1 MEQAMSTKHGGEQN
15 PLDSTGLCLLALDG
29 GGVRGL
35 STLYI
40 LKIIMDRLNH
50 ERKKNSLPS
59 VKPCEVFDLIGGT
72 STGGLIA
79 IMLGRLEMDVDEC
92 IAAYT
97 GLAADVFGEKL
108 SRIPVNIKGGVKP
121 RFDSARLESAIKKVI
136 TQKGVSETDLLND
149 GTERG
154 CRTLTDW
161 PDIPATICQAGLATS
176 AATTFFDPV
185 SIDDRTFADGG
196 FGANNPVDEV
206 EGEAS
211 NIWGSDEKD
220 LKELVKCFISIGTGN
235 PGKKAFE
242 DGMIKFLSET
252 VVQIATETEAT
263 EKRFIERWAKHFD
276 KNRYF
281 RFNVDQGLQD
291 IGLDEYNKK
300 GAIKA
305 ATEGYLTHVAQR
317 YRVRDCI
324 QNLRLKQNKTE
335 TSFGAVVDEYTIR
348 TIHQQ
353 SAARRRTWLV
363 PFERNP
369 LFTGRESQLSEL
381 EGKLFTMDHTAKIA
395 ITGLGGVGKTQLVLE
410 LLYRTK
416 DKHKHCLIIWIP
428 ATNRES
434 LHQAYRD
441 VAWQLRIPGWEEE
454 KADVKRLVQGH
465 LSKDDT
471 GQWLVVFDN
480 ADDIDM
486 WIAEAGSE
494 QESEQGSQAL
504 VDYLPSSGQGS
515 IIFTTRDRKTA
526 AKLAHKNVVE
536 IPEMD
541 EEAAT
546 QLLQKCLINPGLV
559 NNGHDT
565 ADLLAE
571 LAYLPLAISQAA
583 AYINENGIT
592 LGCYLS
598 LLAEQEE
605 EVIALLSED
614 FKDDWRYRNTTN
626 PVATTWLISFEQIQQ
641 SNPLAAQYLSF
652 MSCVDPKEI
661 PQSLLPL
668 GSSRKEET
676 DAIGTLNA
684 YSFVSR
690 RPEDPVLDL
699 HRLVHLATRNWLRK
713 ERKLAEWTERVIVRL
728 QEVFPNDDHKNRT
741 VWRRYLPHARYA
753 LQADLV
759 GKDWTCR
766 MDLIWRYGL
775 CLYQDGQW
783 DDAEVAILQ
792 VLEMRKRVHGPDR
805 PSTLASMVYL
815 AEIYRNQGRWNE
827 AEKLFTQLMET
838 SKTVLGAEHPNTLAC
853 MGNLALAYWDQGRWN
868 EAEKLEVQVVE
879 MRKAVLG
886 PDHPSTLSSMANLAL
901 TYKDQGRWIEAE
913 KLSMQVMETCKTVL
927 GAEHPNTLACM
938 GNLALTYKDQGR
950 WIEAEKLEVQ
960 VMEMR
965 KAVLGAEHPDTLT
978 SISNLAYTYG
988 CQGQWNEAEKL
999 FIQVLEIRKAVL
1011 GAENPDTLT
1020 SMENLAYTWKSQ
1032 RRLPDALALLEA
1044 CCRLRNKVLGLDH
1057 PDTRGSFHALDNWRD
1072 QHNLVLN
1079 ENLPPSI
1086 RTTAGGYSA
1095 PQCDGH
1101 NG

>member
-1 MEQAMSTKHGGEQN
+1 MEQATSTALGGEPD

-40 LKIIMDRLNH
+40 LKSIMDRLNH
-50 ERKKNSLPS
+50 DRKKNSLPS
-59 VKPCEVFDLIGGT
+59 LKPCEVFDLIGGT

-97 GLAADVFGEKL
+97 DLAADVFGDKL
-108 SRIPVNIKGGVKP
+108 SRFPVNIKGGVKP
-121 RFDSARLESAIKKVI
+121 RFDSDKLESAIKKVI
-136 TQKGVSETDLLND
+136 TQKGVSDTDLLND

-154 CRTLTDW
+154 CRTFVCTIDRDTKDMVRLRSYSLPDW

-220 LKELVKCFISIGTGN
+220 LKELVKCYISIGTGN

-242 DGMIKFLSET
+242 DGMIKFLSQT

-263 EKRFIERWAKHFD
+263 EKKFIERWAKHFD

-300 GAIKA
+300 GPIKA
-305 ATEGYLTHVAQR
+305 ATEGYLTHLAQR

-335 TSFGAVVDEYTIR
+335 TSFGAIIDEYNTPYAR
-348 TIHQQ
+348 SVSSQVRRPEAPPAPTKSHA
-353 SAARRRTWLV
+353 AARHKTWIV

-369 LFTGRESQLSEL
+369 RFTGRESQLAEL
-381 EGKLFTMDHTAKIA
+381 EGKLFTGDHTAKIA

-416 DKHKHCLIIWIP
+416 EKHKHCLTIWIP
-428 ATNRES
+428 ATNGES

-441 VAWQLRIPGWEEE
+441 VARQLRIPGWEEE
-454 KADVKRLVQGH
+454 KADVKKLVQGH
-465 LSKDDT
+465 LSKDDA

-486 WIAEAGSE
+486 WITKAGSK
-494 QESEQGSQAL
+494 QESEQGSRGL

-526 AKLAHKNVVE
+526 AKLAHQNVVE
-536 IPEMD
+536 IGEMD
-541 EEAAT
+541 EVAAT
-546 QLLQKCLINPGLV
+546 ELLQKSLINPDLV
-559 NNGHDT
+559 NNRQDT
-565 ADLLAE
+565 AVLLGE
-571 LAYLPLAISQAA
+571 LTYLPLAIAQAA

-605 EVIALLSED
+605 EVIALLSEE
-614 FKDDWRYRNTTN
+614 FEDDGRYRDVKN

-661 PQSLLPL
+661 PQSLLPP

-676 DAIGTLNA
+676 DAIGTLYA

-690 RPEDPVLDL
+690 RPADPVLDL

-713 ERKLAEWTERVIVRL
+713 ERKLAQWTERVIVRL
-728 QEVFPNDDHKNRT
+728 EEVFPDDNHKNRS

-759 GKDWTCR
+759 DKDWMCR
-766 MDLIWRYGL
+766 IELIWRYGL
-775 CLYQDGQW
+775 CLYRDGQW
-783 DDAEVAILQ
+783 GEAEVAIIQ
-792 VLEMRKRVHGPDR
+792 VLDMTKRVLGPDH
-805 PSTLASMVYL
+805 PSTLASM
-815 AEIYRNQGRWNE
+815 A
-827 AEKLFTQLMET
+827 
-838 SKTVLGAEHPNTLAC
+838 
-853 MGNLALAYWDQGRWN
+853 NLASTYNDQGRWN
-868 EAEKLEVQVVE
+868 EAEKL
-879 MRKAVLG
+879 G
-886 PDHPSTLSSMANLAL
+886 
-901 TYKDQGRWIEAE
+901 
-913 KLSMQVMETCKTVL
+913 MQVMETSRTVL
-927 GAEHPNTLACM
+927 GAEHPDTLTSMAI
-938 GNLALTYKDQGR
+938 LASTYWNQGR
-950 WIEAEKLEVQ
+950 WNEAERLGMQVMETSKIVLGAEHPDTLTSIANLATTYWNQGRLSEAEKLEVQ
-960 VMEMR
+960 VMERR

-978 SISNLAYTYG
+978 SMANLAH
-988 CQGQWNEAEKL
+988 
-999 FIQVLEIRKAVL
+999 
-1011 GAENPDTLT
+1011 
-1020 SMENLAYTWKSQ
+1020 TWKSQ

-1044 CCRLRNKVLGLDH
+1044 CCRLRKKVLGQDH
-1057 PDTRGSFHALDNWRD
+1057 PDTRYSFHALER
-1072 QHNLVLN
+1072 QQEVTARHNAASTMAKPRHEEQAEPRN
-1079 ENLPPSI
+1079 
-1086 RTTAGGYSA
+1086 T
-1095 PQCDGH
+1095 
-1101 NG
+1101 

>member
-1 MEQAMSTKHGGEQN
+1 MEQAVSTKHNGEPN

-35 STLYI
+35 SSLYI
-40 LKIIMDRLNH
+40 LKSIMDRLNH

-97 GLAADVFGEKL
+97 DLAAHVFGEKL
-108 SRIPVNIKGGVKP
+108 SRFPVNIRGGVKP
-121 RFDSARLESAIKKVI
+121 RFDSARLESAIKKVV
-136 TQKGVSETDLLND
+136 TQKSVSETDLLND
-149 GTERG
+149 GKERG
-154 CRTLTDW
+154 CRTFVCTINRDTKDMVRLRSYILTDW
-161 PDIPATICQAGLATS
+161 PDIPATICQAALATS

-242 DGMIKFLSET
+242 DGMIKFLSAT

-276 KNRYF
+276 ENRYF

-291 IGLDEYNKK
+291 IGLDEFKKK

-317 YRVRDCI
+317 HRVRDCI

-348 TIHQQ
+348 TIRQQ
-353 SAARRRTWLV
+353 SAARHRTWIV

-369 LFTGRESQLSEL
+369 RFTGREPQLAEI
-381 EGKLFTMDHTAKIA
+381 EGKLFTRDHTAKIA

-410 LLYRTK
+410 LLYRMK

-428 ATNRES
+428 ATNGES

-441 VAWQLRIPGWEEE
+441 VARQLRIPGWEEE

-465 LSKDDT
+465 LSKDDA

-480 ADDIDM
+480 ADDIDV
-486 WIAEAGSE
+486 WIAKVGSKH
-494 QESEQGSQAL
+494 ESEEGSRGL
-504 VDYLPSSGQGS
+504 LDYLPSSGQGS

-526 AKLAHKNVVE
+526 AKLARQNVVE
-536 IPEMD
+536 IPEME

-546 QLLQKCLINPGLV
+546 QLLQKCLINPGV
-559 NNGHDT
+559 ANNRLD
-565 ADLLAE
+565 AAVLLSE
-571 LAYLPLAISQAA
+571 LTYLPLAIAQAA

-605 EVIALLSED
+605 EVIALLSEE
-614 FKDDWRYRNTTN
+614 FEDDGRYRNVKN

-641 SNPLAAQYLSF
+641 RNPLAAQYLSF

-661 PQSLLPL
+661 PQSLLPP

-690 RPEDPVLDL
+690 RPADPVLDL
-699 HRLVHLATRNWLRK
+699 HRLVHLATRNWLRR
-713 ERKLAEWTERVIVRL
+713 ERKLAQWTERVIVRL
-728 QEVFPNDDHKNRT
+728 EEVFPDYDHKNRS

-753 LQADLV
+753 LQADLTD
-759 GKDWTCR
+759 KHWTCR

-775 CLYQDGQW
+775 CLDQDGQW
-783 DDAEVAILQ
+783 DDAEVAFTQ
-792 VLEMRKRVHGPDR
+792 VLEMRKRVLGPDH
-805 PSTLASMVYL
+805 PSTLASM
-815 AEIYRNQGRWNE
+815 A
-827 AEKLFTQLMET
+827 
-838 SKTVLGAEHPNTLAC
+838 
-853 MGNLALAYWDQGRWN
+853 ALASTYWGQGRWN
-868 EAEKLEVQVVE
+868 EAEKLEVQV
-879 MRKAVLG
+879 
-886 PDHPSTLSSMANLAL
+886 
-901 TYKDQGRWIEAE
+901 IET
-913 KLSMQVMETCKTVL
+913 SKT
-927 GAEHPNTLACM
+927 
-938 GNLALTYKDQGR
+938 
-950 WIEAEKLEVQ
+950 
-960 VMEMR
+960 
-965 KAVLGAEHPDTLT
+965 VLGAEHPDTL
-978 SISNLAYTYG
+978 ISMMNLASTYSN
-988 CQGQWNEAEKL
+988 QGRWNEAEKL
-999 FIQVLEIRKAVL
+999 KVQVIETSKTVL
-1011 GAENPDTLT
+1011 GAKHPDTLI
-1020 SMENLAYTWKSQ
+1020 SMANLASTYWDQGRWNEAEKLGGQ
-1032 RRLPDALALLEA
+1032 HGKPGINLLGS
-1044 CCRLRNKVLGLDH
+1044 RTLD
-1057 PDTRGSFHALDNWRD
+1057 
-1072 QHNLVLN
+1072 
-1079 ENLPPSI
+1079 
-1086 RTTAGGYSA
+1086 
-1095 PQCDGH
+1095 
-1101 NG
+1101 

>member
-1 MEQAMSTKHGGEQN
+1 MEHARSTKHGGEPN

-40 LKIIMDRLNH
+40 LKSIMDRLNH

-97 GLAADVFGEKL
+97 NLAADVFGEKL
-108 SRIPVNIKGGVKP
+108 SRFPVNIKGGVKP
-121 RFDSARLESAIKKVI
+121 RFDSARLESAIKKVV
-136 TQKGVSETDLLND
+136 TQKGASESDLLND

-154 CRTLTDW
+154 CRTFVCTIDRDTKDMVRLRSYSLADW
-161 PDIPATICQAGLATS
+161 PDMPMTICQAGLATS

-185 SIDDRTFADGG
+185 SIHDRTFADGG

-235 PGKKAFE
+235 PGKKAFK

-317 YRVRDCI
+317 YHVRDCI
-324 QNLRLKQNKTE
+324 QNLRLKQNKTG
-335 TSFGAVVDEYTIR
+335 TSFGGVVDEYTIR
-348 TIHQQ
+348 MIRQQ
-353 SAARRRTWLV
+353 SAAHHTTWIV

-369 LFTGRESQLSEL
+369 RFTGRKSQLAEL
-381 EGKLFTMDHTAKIA
+381 EGKLFTRDHTTKIA

-434 LHQAYRD
+434 LHQAYHG
-441 VAWQLRIPGWEEE
+441 VARQLGILGWEEE
-454 KADVKRLVQGH
+454 KTDVKRLVQEH
-465 LSKDDT
+465 LSKDDA
-471 GQWLVVFDN
+471 GQWLLVFDN

-486 WIAEAGSE
+486 WIAKAGPQ
-494 QESEQGSQAL
+494 QESEQGSHRL
-504 VDYLPSSGQGS
+504 VDYLPSSRQGS
-515 IIFTTRDRKTA
+515 IIFTTRDRKIA
-526 AKLAHKNVVE
+526 VKLARQNVVE

-546 QLLQKCLINPGLV
+546 QLLQKCLINPDLV
-559 NNGHDT
+559 NNRQDT
-565 ADLLAE
+565 AVLLAE
-571 LAYLPLAISQAA
+571 LTYLPLAIAQAA
-583 AYINENGIT
+583 AYINETGIA
-592 LGCYLS
+592 LGGYLS
-598 LLAEQEE
+598 LLAEQEN
-605 EVIALLSED
+605 EVIALLSEE
-614 FKDDWRYRNTTN
+614 FEDDGRYRNVKN
-626 PVATTWLISFEQIQQ
+626 PVATTWLISFEQIQRRD
-641 SNPLAAQYLSF
+641 PLAAQYLSF

-661 PQSLLPL
+661 PQSLLPP

-676 DAIGTLNA
+676 DALGTLNA

-690 RPEDPVLDL
+690 RPGDPVLDL

-713 ERKLAEWTERVIVRL
+713 EQVLAQWTERVIVRL
-728 QEVFPNDDHKNRT
+728 AEVFPDDDHKNRS
-741 VWRRYLPHARYA
+741 VWRRYLPHARSA
-753 LQADLV
+753 LQGDV
-759 GKDWTCR
+759 VDKDWTCR
-766 MDLIWRYGL
+766 MDLFWRYGM

-783 DDAEVAILQ
+783 DEAEVAI
-792 VLEMRKRVHGPDR
+792 
-805 PSTLASMVYL
+805 
-815 AEIYRNQGRWNE
+815 
-827 AEKLFTQLMET
+827 
-838 SKTVLGAEHPNTLAC
+838 
-853 MGNLALAYWDQGRWN
+853 
-868 EAEKLEVQVVE
+868 
-879 MRKAVLG
+879 
-886 PDHPSTLSSMANLAL
+886 
-901 TYKDQGRWIEAE
+901 
-913 KLSMQVMETCKTVL
+913 
-927 GAEHPNTLACM
+927 
-938 GNLALTYKDQGR
+938 
-950 WIEAEKLEVQ
+950 
-960 VMEMR
+960 
-965 KAVLGAEHPDTLT
+965 
-978 SISNLAYTYG
+978 
-988 CQGQWNEAEKL
+988 
-999 FIQVLEIRKAVL
+999 IQVLEIRK
-1011 GAENPDTLT
+1011 
-1020 SMENLAYTWKSQ
+1020 
-1032 RRLPDALALLEA
+1032 R
-1044 CCRLRNKVLGLDH
+1044 VLGLDH
-1057 PDTRGSFHALDNWRD
+1057 PSTLTSMA
-1072 QHNLVLN
+1072 NLASTYWN
-1079 ENLPPSI
+1079 QGRS
-1086 RTTAGGYSA
+1086 
-1095 PQCDGH
+1095 
-1101 NG
+1101 